1 MKSDMKDLIIN
12 DYGIDFSSL
21 RNKTILITGASGLI
35 GLHLLSS
42 LKKTQKDLN
51 ITIYTWNKTKN
62 NLFDFVFEN
71 CNSIYSDIT
80 EVTNLDFLPD
90 FDLIIHS
97 SGYGQPSKF
106 LQNKIK
112 TIEINTTVTL
122 RLLNKLKKDGS
133 FLFISSSEVY
143 NGLYENNVT
152 EDQIGLTN
160 PTHPR
165 SPYIESKRCGET
177 ICNIFRENGQNVKV
191 VRLGIT
197 YGPGTQIG
205 DTRVINS
212 LIDKGLNNETIELLD
227 NGSSIRSFCYI
238 NDAVEMIWNVLL
250 KGKDF
255 IYNVSNNQNMSIL
268 DLSRIIGDQLNK
280 KVIPSTDKN
289 GLVGNPKF
297 VNLSINK
304 YKNEFNKNTFVGIEN
319 GIENTIKW
327 QIKLKK
333 YGELVK

>member
-1 MKSDMKDLIIN
+1 MRDLIMN
-12 DYGIDFSSL
+12 DYDIDFSFL
-21 RNKTILITGASGLI
+21 KNKTILITGASGLI
-35 GLHLLSS
+35 GLHLLSA
-42 LKKTQKDLN
+42 LKKSQKDLN
-51 ITIYTWNKTKN
+51 ITIYTWNKTKKDIFN
-62 NLFDFVFEN
+62 FLFEN
-71 CNSIYSDIT
+71 CNTIYSDIT
-80 EVTNLDFLPD
+80 EVTNLDFLPE

-122 RLLNKLKKDGS
+122 RLLNKLKPNGT
-133 FLFISSSEVY
+133 FLFVSSSEVY
-143 NGLYENNVT
+143 NGLYDNNIT

-165 SPYIESKRCGET
+165 SPYIESKRCGES
-177 ICNIFRENGQNVKV
+177 ICNIFRENGRDVKV

-212 LIDKGLNNETIELLD
+212 LIDKGLKNETIDLLD

-238 NDAVEMIWNVLL
+238 KDAIEMIWNIIL
-250 KGKDF
+250 KGKNF

-268 DLSRIIGDQLNK
+268 DLSKIIGKQLNK
-280 KVIPSTDKN
+280 EVIPSTDKT
-289 GLVGNPKF
+289 GIVGNPKF

-304 YKNEFNKNTFVGIEN
+304 YKKEFSKNDFVDIEKGIED
-319 GIENTIKW
+319 TIKW
-327 QIKLKK
+327 QKKLNEE
-333 YGELVK
+333 Y

>member
-12 DYGIDFSSL
+12 DYDMDFSSL
-21 RNKTILITGASGLI
+21 RNKTILITGSSGLI

-42 LKKTQKDLN
+42 LKKVQKDLN

-62 NLFDFVFEN
+62 DLFNFVFED
-71 CNSIYSDIT
+71 CNTIYSDIT
-80 EVTNLDFLPD
+80 EVTNLDFLPN

-97 SGYGQPSKF
+97 SGYGQPTKF

-112 TIEINTTVTL
+112 TVEINTTVTL
-122 RLLNKLKKDGS
+122 RLLNKLTSTGT
-133 FLFISSSEVY
+133 FLFLSSSEVY
-143 NGLYENNVT
+143 NGLYDNNIS
-152 EDQIGLTN
+152 EEQIGLTT

-165 SPYIESKRCGET
+165 SPYIESKRCGES

-212 LIDKGLNNETIELLD
+212 LIDKGLKNQTINLLD
-227 NGSSIRSFCYI
+227 DGSSIRSFCYI
-238 NDAVEMIWNVLL
+238 TDAVEMIWNVILN
-250 KGKDF
+250 GKSF
-255 IYNVSNNQNMSIL
+255 VYNISNNQNLSIL
-268 DLSRIIGDQLNK
+268 ELSTIIGDQLNK
-280 KVIPSTDKN
+280 KVIPSEDKN
-289 GLVGNPKF
+289 GLVGNPKY
-297 VNLSINK
+297 VNLSIDR
-304 YKNEFNKNTFVGIEN
+304 YLNEFGKSNFTDIKN

-327 QIKLKK
+327 QIKLNEK
-333 YGELVK
+333 Y